1 MGVVAVA
8 GGTGDLGRTITE
20 HLAACGK
27 HTVFILSRKKANSP
41 VSGAEILTIDY
52 SDPSA
57 IAASLDAKAVDT
69 VISVL
74 GDTGAEAQLKLIA
87 GASKASSTKRFIPS
101 EFAAYTPP
109 DAPENEYTA
118 GIIRAVGALKDSDLQ
133 YTRFAN
139 GIFMDYFGIPNI
151 PSTLSPFVWGID
163 IAHRRAAIPGS
174 GTDIMAMT
182 YSKDVARFME
192 RLLEDEDWPEHSIIS
207 GSDASF
213 NEILALAQEYT
224 GKYRR
229 DDFDV
234 TYDDKEKLNKT
245 EATLLD
251 DSSYGGRDPQVMMS
265 MAGLQLIEGGMALP
279 KEGRLNDRY
288 PDIKPMTIAELI
300 AKAWKKE

>member
-1 MGVVAVA
+1 MGVVAIA

-41 VSGAEILTIDY
+41 VYGAEILTIDY

-139 GIFMDYFGIPNI
+139 GIFMDYFGIPDI
-151 PSTLSPFVWGID
+151 PSTLSPFIWGVD

-192 RLLEDEDWPEHSIIS
+192 R
-207 GSDASF
+207 SDASF
-213 NEILALAQEYT
+213 NEILALAQECT
-224 GKYRR
+224 SDG
-229 DDFDV
+229 FDV
-234 TYDDKEKLNKT
+234 TYDDTEKLNKND
-245 EATLLD
+245 ATLLD
-251 DSSYGGRDPQVMMS
+251 DSSYGGMDPQVMMS
-265 MAGLQLIEGGMALP
+265 MVGLQLIEGGLALP

-300 AKAWKKE
+300 AKAWKKK